1 MQNINEGR
9 KLKAVLFDL
18 DGTLVQTDE
27 VHFLM
32 FNHVLEKRGK
42 PAMTREFY
50 NSNICGKPNELI
62 TKSTN
67 SFSRVTNAYFI
78 NRELVPELDK
88 TEAEKF
94 ADEKESLF
102 REFLISRSLSSSK
115 TEAAESP
122 LKVISGIDKLLRSL
136 KDSNISLACVTN
148 APRANAE
155 VILTALNFGEFFSA
169 LVIGAECE
177 ASKPH
182 PAPYLKGLQLL
193 GVSPANAVAFE
204 DSSSGIQSSL
214 SAGLK
219 TIGVASSH
227 EESKLIQMGVHQ
239 VIKDFS
245 TLEVSHLESL
255 LK

>member
-62 TKSTN
+62 TK
-67 SFSRVTNAYFI
+67 
-78 NRELVPELDK
+78 ELVPELDK